1 VLWVLSVLLDP
12 KEYKVLQVRLR
23 GSKVHK
29 DFKERKVHK
38 VHKALKGQLVL
49 LDHKEYKE

>member
-1 VLWVLSVLLDP
+1 VLSVLLVL

-29 DFKERKVHK
+29 DSKALKVNK
-38 VHKALKGQLVL
+38 DHKALKAQLVL
-49 LDHKEYKE
+49 LDHRAFKG